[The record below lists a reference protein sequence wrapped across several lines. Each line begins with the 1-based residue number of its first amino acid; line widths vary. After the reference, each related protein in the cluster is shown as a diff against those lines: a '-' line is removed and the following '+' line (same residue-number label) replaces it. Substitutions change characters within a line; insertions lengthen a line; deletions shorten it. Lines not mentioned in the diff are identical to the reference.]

1 MSNLNDTRKKIN
13 AIDKEMA
20 KLFVERMNASK
31 EVAEYKMEHGLPIYD
46 RIREEEVIKKN
57 TELIEEDDLKKY
69 YVMFLQD
76 LMNTSKAYQ
85 QELMNGLKVGYSGV
99 PGAFGYIAARRM
111 FSNANLI
118 AYSDFAT
125 AYKACE
131 NGEIDIVVLPTE
143 NSYAGDVGT
152 VMDLM
157 FSGSLYVNQMIDL
170 DVVHNLIACDGATK
184 DSIKKVYSHAQALA
198 QCAEYIHLN
207 NFEEVEYPNTAMAAK
222 MIAEKADPTIAAIA
236 SIETAELYN
245 LNVIEK
251 NINASRNNTTRF
263 AAFSRVQ
270 NLPNRTAKMGEHFI
284 LVFTVKNEAGA
295 LANALN
301 IIGSHGFNMRTLRSR
316 PMKELMWNYYFY
328 VELDGNIN
336 TVDGSDMMMQL
347 SSMCDRLKLV
357 GAYTSRVYK

>member
-1 MSNLNDTRKKIN
+1 MNNLNETRRKIN

-20 KLFVERMNASK
+20 KLFVERMKASK
-31 EVAEYKMEHGLPIYD
+31 EVAEYKMEYGLPIYD
-46 RIREEEVIKKN
+46 RIREEEVISKN
-57 TELIEEDDLKKY
+57 TELIEDEDLKKY
-69 YVMFLQD
+69 YVVFLKD
-76 LMNTSKAYQ
+76 LMNTSKSYQ
-85 QELMNGLKVGYSGV
+85 QELISGLRVGYSGV
-99 PGAFGYIAARRM
+99 PGAFGYIAARKM
-111 FSNANLI
+111 FNNASLI
-118 AYSDFAT
+118 AYSDFST

-131 NGEIDIVVLPTE
+131 DGLCDIVVLPTE

-157 FSGSLYVNQMIDL
+157 FSGSLYVNRMIDL
-170 DVVHNLIACDGATK
+170 DVVHNLIACPSASK
-184 DSIKKVYSHAQALA
+184 ESIKKVYSHAQALA
-198 QCAEYIHLN
+198 QCAKYIRSN
-207 NFEEVEYPNTAMAAK
+207 NYEELEYPNTAMAAK
-222 MIAEKADPTIAAIA
+222 MIAEKNDPTIAAIA

-245 LNVIEK
+245 LEIIEK
-251 NINASRNNTTRF
+251 NINESRNNTTRF

-270 NLPNRTAKMGEHFI
+270 NLPNKTAKMGEHFI
-284 LVFTVKNEAGA
+284 LLFTVKNEAGA

-336 TVDGSDMMMQL
+336 TEDGSDMLKQL

-357 GAYTSRVYK
+357 GAYTSKVYK

>member
-1 MSNLNDTRKKIN
+1 
-13 AIDKEMA
+13 
-20 KLFVERMNASK
+20 
-31 EVAEYKMEHGLPIYD
+31 
-46 RIREEEVIKKN
+46 
-57 TELIEEDDLKKY
+57 
-69 YVMFLQD
+69 
-76 LMNTSKAYQ
+76 
-85 QELMNGLKVGYSGV
+85 
-99 PGAFGYIAARRM
+99 
-111 FSNANLI
+111 
-118 AYSDFAT
+118 
-125 AYKACE
+125 
-131 NGEIDIVVLPTE
+131 
-143 NSYAGDVGT
+143 
-152 VMDLM
+152 
-157 FSGSLYVNQMIDL
+157 
-170 DVVHNLIACDGATK
+170 
-184 DSIKKVYSHAQALA
+184 
-198 QCAEYIHLN
+198 
-207 NFEEVEYPNTAMAAK
+207 MAAK
-222 MIAEKADPTIAAIA
+222 MIAEKCDPSIAAIA

-245 LNVIEK
+245 LNIIEK

-336 TVDGSDMMMQL
+336 TIDGSDMLKQL

>member
-1 MSNLNDTRKKIN
+1 MSNLNDVRKKIN

-20 KLFVERMNASK
+20 KLFEERMKASK

-46 RIREEEVIKKN
+46 KIREEEVIRQN
-57 TELIEEDDLKKY
+57 TELIEDVNLRKY

-76 LMNTSKAYQ
+76 LMDTSKRYQ

-99 PGAFGYIAARRM
+99 PGAFGYIAARKM
-111 FSNANLI
+111 FPTANLF
-118 AYSDFAT
+118 AYSDFNT

-131 NGEIDIVVLPTE
+131 KGECDIVVLPTE

-157 FSGSLYVNQMIDL
+157 FSGNLYVNRMIDL
-170 DVVHNLIACDGATK
+170 DVVHNLIACKGASK
-184 DSIKKVYSHAQALA
+184 ESIKKVYSHAQALA
-198 QCAEYIHLN
+198 QCADYIKQN
-207 NFEEVEYPNTAMAAK
+207 SFIEVEYPNTAMAAK
-222 MIAEKADPTIAAIA
+222 MISEKNDSQVAAIA

-245 LNVIEK
+245 LEVIEK

-270 NLPNRTAKMGEHFI
+270 NLPSKTAKMGEHFI
-284 LVFTVKNEAGA
+284 LVFTVKNVAGA

-336 TVDGSDMMMQL
+336 TIDGTDMLKQL

>member
-1 MSNLNDTRKKIN
+1 MKFLSKNIKIN
-13 AIDKEMA
+13 IVLVIGLALIFAGILLLTGYFA
-20 KLFVERMNASK
+20 KNPQSIFLFRGVILFILGASFLFVE
-31 EVAEYKMEHGLPIYD
+31 
-46 RIREEEVIKKN
+46 
-57 TELIEEDDLKKY
+57 
-69 YVMFLQD
+69 
-76 LMNTSKAYQ
+76 LMNTSKTYQ
-85 QELMNGLKVGYSGV
+85 QALISGLKVGYSGV

-111 FSNANLI
+111 FSNANLV
-118 AYSDFAT
+118 AYSDFST

-131 NGEIDIVVLPTE
+131 NGEVDIVVLPVE

-207 NFEEVEYPNTAMAAK
+207 DFEEVEYPNTAMAAK

-336 TVDGSDMMMQL
+336 TTDGTDMLKQL

>member
-118 AYSDFAT
+118 AFSDFAT

-184 DSIKKVYSHAQALA
+184 D
-198 QCAEYIHLN
+198 
-207 NFEEVEYPNTAMAAK
+207 
-222 MIAEKADPTIAAIA
+222 
-236 SIETAELYN
+236 
-245 LNVIEK
+245 
-251 NINASRNNTTRF
+251 
-263 AAFSRVQ
+263 
-270 NLPNRTAKMGEHFI
+270 
-284 LVFTVKNEAGA
+284 
-295 LANALN
+295 
-301 IIGSHGFNMRTLRSR
+301 
-316 PMKELMWNYYFY
+316 
-328 VELDGNIN
+328 
-336 TVDGSDMMMQL
+336 
-347 SSMCDRLKLV
+347 
-357 GAYTSRVYK
+357 

>member
-1 MSNLNDTRKKIN
+1 MSNLNDARTKIN
-13 AIDKEMA
+13 AIDKEIA
-20 KLFVERMNASK
+20 KLFEERMKVSK

-46 RIREEEVIKKN
+46 KIREEEVIRKN
-57 TELIEEDDLKKY
+57 TELIEDENLKKY

-76 LMNTSKAYQ
+76 IMDTSKAYQ
-85 QELMNGLKVGYSGV
+85 QELMKGLKVGYSGV
-99 PGAFGYIAARRM
+99 PGAFGYIAAKKM
-111 FSNANLI
+111 FPNANLLS
-118 AYSDFAT
+118 YTDFNI

-131 NGEIDIVVLPTE
+131 KGECDIVVLPTE

-157 FSGSLYVNQMIDL
+157 FSGSLYVNRMIDL
-170 DVVHNLIACDGATK
+170 DVVHNLIACSGASK
-184 DSIKKVYSHAQALA
+184 ESIKKVYSHAQALA
-198 QCAEYIHLN
+198 QCSDYIKQY
-207 NFEEVEYPNTAMAAK
+207 NFEEIEYPNTAMAAK
-222 MIAEKADPTIAAIA
+222 MISEKNDPQIAAIA

-245 LNVIEK
+245 LEVIDK

-270 NLPNRTAKMGEHFI
+270 NLPSKTAKMGEHFI

-336 TVDGSDMMMQL
+336 TEDGSDMLKQL